1 MSKIFRTAITA
12 VLSLGFIATVSGT
25 GAATAF
31 AEALTPTD
39 DTGILLPQSV
49 RETAAEEAQAMIDYS
64 IISEDARPNSP
75 SARQPRAPSL
85 SDLVADRQT
94 IQTSSREEEC
104 LAGAVYFEARS
115 EPLEGQLAVAQV
127 ILNRSN
133 SGRFPASICG
143 VVFQPSQFS
152 FVRSG
157 GFPPIARSGQDWR
170 EAVAVARI
178 AREQAW
184 ESKAS
189 NALFFHASRVSPGWH
204 LARVAA
210 IGNHVFYR

>member
-1 MSKIFRTAITA
+1 MSKIFRTALTA
-12 VLSLGFIATVSGT
+12 VLSLGFVATVSGT

-49 RETAAEEAQAMIDYS
+49 RETAAEEAQVALEYS
-64 IISEDARPNSP
+64 IIPETAKPV
-75 SARQPRAPSL
+75 QPMRAPSL
-85 SDLVADRQT
+85 ATLVAGRQNA
-94 IQTSSREEEC
+94 QTNSREEEC
-104 LAGAVYFEARS
+104 LAAAVYFEARS

-127 ILNRSN
+127 ILNRAS
-133 SGRFPASICG
+133 SGRFPASVCG

-152 FVRSG
+152 FVRGG

-184 ESKAS
+184 DSKAS

-204 LARVAA
+204 LARVVA